1 MNNKVLVITILLL
14 IIVVLYFNFNLVSSN
29 PIINDEKKVE
39 TEIEAKEEIEKNNL
53 DSKMSEYDNN
63 EEEGELHSEDITD
76 MFNLSEENPE
86 EIDDSE
92 GKNIAYLDID
102 VNNNRG
108 RILISLNNKVAPK
121 TSKNFSVLCEKK
133 AYVNSPFHR
142 VIKNF
147 MIQGG
152 DFTNY
157 DGTGGISIYGN
168 TFKDENFDIKN
179 VRGTISMANS
189 GPNTNGSQ
197 FFISTKDN
205 DFLNGKHVV
214 FGKVIK
220 GMDLVDYIETVE
232 TDDNDRPLN
241 EIKVVDSGLL

>member
-1 MNNKVLVITILLL
+1 MNNKLLIITILLL
-14 IIVVLYFNFNLVSSN
+14 IIVILYFNFNLVSSN
-29 PIINDEKKVE
+29 PIIEDQKDEIVE
-39 TEIEAKEEIEKNNL
+39 NEKPDTLEN
-53 DSKMSEYDNN
+53 KMI
-63 EEEGELHSEDITD
+63 EEEEEDDELHSEDITD

-86 EIDDSE
+86 EVNDGDS
-92 GKNIAYLDID
+92 KNIVYLDVD

-108 RILISLNNKVAPK
+108 RILISLNNKVTPK
-121 TSKNFSVLCEKK
+121 TCKNFSVLCEKK

-142 VIKNF
+142 VIKDF

-168 TFKDENFDIKN
+168 TFKDENFHLKN

-205 DFLNGKHVV
+205 GFLDDKHVV

-220 GMDLVDYIETVE
+220 GMDLVDYMETVE

-241 EIKVVDSGLL
+241 EIKIVDSGLL

>member
-1 MNNKVLVITILLL
+1 MNKLFIFIILIL
-14 IIVVLYFNFNLVSSN
+14 IIATIYFNLILNK
-29 PIINDEKKVE
+29 NDLDI
-39 TEIEAKEEIEKNNL
+39 EIKT
-53 DSKMSEYDNN
+53 N
-63 EEEGELHSEDITD
+63 ELENEDEDEQDVLHSEDID
-76 MFNLSEENPE
+76 SMFNISDEKQEEE
-86 EIDDSE
+86 EDMNS
-92 GKNIAYLDID
+92 KNIVYLDVE

-108 RILISLNNKVAPK
+108 RILISLNNKITPK
-121 TSKNFSVLCEKK
+121 TCKNFSVLCEKK

-168 TFKDENFDIKN
+168 KFNDENFMLKN
-179 VRGTISMANS
+179 DRGTISMANS

-205 DFLNGKHVV
+205 NFLDGKHVV

-220 GMDLVDYIETVE
+220 GMDLVDYIENVE
-232 TDDNDRPLN
+232 TNENNYPLN
-241 EIKVVDSGLL
+241 EVLIVDSGLM

>member
-1 MNNKVLVITILLL
+1 MNNKLLIITVLLL
-14 IIVVLYFNFNLVSSN
+14 IIVILYFNFNLVSSN
-29 PIINDEKKVE
+29 PIIEDQKDDIVE
-39 TEIEAKEEIEKNNL
+39 
-53 DSKMSEYDNN
+53 N
-63 EEEGELHSEDITD
+63 EEPVTLENKMIEEEEEEDELHSEDITD

-86 EIDDSE
+86 EVNDTD
-92 GKNIAYLDID
+92 GKNIAYLDVD

-108 RILISLNNKVAPK
+108 RILISLNNKVTPK

-142 VIKNF
+142 VIKDF

-168 TFKDENFDIKN
+168 TFRDENFHLKN

-205 DFLNGKHVV
+205 DFLDDKHVV

-220 GMDLVDYIETVE
+220 GMDLVDYMETVE
-232 TDDNDRPLN
+232 TDNNDRPLN
-241 EIKVVDSGLL
+241 EIKIVDTGLL

>member
-1 MNNKVLVITILLL
+1 MNNKILIITILLL
-14 IIVVLYFNFNLVSSN
+14 VVAILYFNFNLVSSQ
-29 PIINDEKKVE
+29 PILNKEIILDKKE
-39 TEIEAKEEIEKNNL
+39 NEDIKEESNLENQMIE
-53 DSKMSEYDNN
+53 DDEDD
-63 EEEGELHSEDITD
+63 EDEIHSEDITN

-86 EIDDSE
+86 EVEESD

-108 RILISLNNKVAPK
+108 RILISLNNKVTPK
-121 TSKNFSVLCEKK
+121 TAKNFSVLCEKK

-142 VIKNF
+142 VINNF

-168 TFKDENFDIKN
+168 TFKDENFDLKN

-197 FFISTKDN
+197 FFISTNDN
-205 DFLNGKHVV
+205 NFLDGKHVV

-220 GMDLVDYIETVE
+220 GMDLVDYIETLE
-232 TDDNDRPLN
+232 TDENDRPLN

>member
-1 MNNKVLVITILLL
+1 MNKLFIFIILIL
-14 IIVVLYFNFNLVSSN
+14 IIATIYFNLILNK
-29 PIINDEKKVE
+29 NDLDI
-39 TEIEAKEEIEKNNL
+39 EIKT
-53 DSKMSEYDNN
+53 N
-63 EEEGELHSEDITD
+63 ELENEDEDEQDVLHSEDID
-76 MFNLSEENPE
+76 SMFNISDEKQEEE
-86 EIDDSE
+86 EDMNS
-92 GKNIAYLDID
+92 KNIVYLDVE

-108 RILISLNNKVAPK
+108 RILISLNNKITPK
-121 TSKNFSVLCEKK
+121 TCKNFSVLCEKK

-168 TFKDENFDIKN
+168 KFNDENFTLKN
-179 VRGTISMANS
+179 DRGTISMANS

-205 DFLNGKHVV
+205 NFLDGKHVV

-220 GMDLVDYIETVE
+220 GMDLVDYIENVE
-232 TDDNDRPLN
+232 TNENNCPLN
-241 EIKVVDSGLL
+241 EVLIVDSGIM

>member
-1 MNNKVLVITILLL
+1 MNNKLLIITILLL
-14 IIVVLYFNFNLVSSN
+14 IIVILYFNFNLVSSN
-29 PIINDEKKVE
+29 PIIEDQKDEIVE
-39 TEIEAKEEIEKNNL
+39 NEKPDTLEN
-53 DSKMSEYDNN
+53 KMI
-63 EEEGELHSEDITD
+63 EEEEEDDELHSEDITD

-86 EIDDSE
+86 EVNDGGS
-92 GKNIAYLDID
+92 KNIVYLDVD

-108 RILISLNNKVAPK
+108 RILISLNNKVTPK
-121 TSKNFSVLCEKK
+121 TCKNFSVLCEKK

-142 VIKNF
+142 VIKDF

-168 TFKDENFDIKN
+168 TFKDENFHLKN

-205 DFLNGKHVV
+205 GFLDDKHVV

-220 GMDLVDYIETVE
+220 GMDLVDYMETVE
-232 TDDNDRPLN
+232 TDNNDRPLN
-241 EIKVVDSGLL
+241 EIKIVDSGLL

>member
-1 MNNKVLVITILLL
+1 MNNKLLIITILLL
-14 IIVVLYFNFNLVSSN
+14 IIGILYFNFNLVSSN
-29 PIINDEKKVE
+29 PIIEDQKDDIVE
-39 TEIEAKEEIEKNNL
+39 NEQQDTIE
-53 DSKMSEYDNN
+53 SKMI
-63 EEEGELHSEDITD
+63 EEEEEDEELHSEDITD
-76 MFNLSEENPE
+76 MFNLSEENSE
-86 EIDDSE
+86 EVNDSD
-92 GKNIAYLDID
+92 GKNIVYLDVD

-108 RILISLNNKVAPK
+108 RILISLNNKVTPK
-121 TSKNFSVLCEKK
+121 TCKNFSVLCEKK

-142 VIKNF
+142 VIKDF

-168 TFKDENFDIKN
+168 TFKDESFQLKN

-205 DFLNGKHVV
+205 YFLDGKHVV

-220 GMDLVDYIETVE
+220 GMDLVDYMETVE
-232 TDDNDRPLN
+232 TDSNDRPIN
-241 EIKVVDSGLL
+241 EIKIVDSGLL

>member
-1 MNNKVLVITILLL
+1 MNNKLLIIIILLL
-14 IIVVLYFNFNLVSSN
+14 IIVFIYFNLFSN
-29 PIINDEKKVE
+29 DN
-39 TEIEAKEEIEKNNL
+39 KNNL
-53 DSKMSEYDNN
+53 DIEIKSN
-63 EEEGELHSEDITD
+63 ELEDEIKEDDEDVLHSEDID
-76 MFNLSEENPE
+76 SMFN
-86 EIDDSE
+86 ISE
-92 GKNIAYLDID
+92 GNEEEDINNKNIVYLDID
-102 VNNNRG
+102 VNNHRG
-108 RILISLNNKVAPK
+108 RILISLNNKITPK

-142 VIKNF
+142 VIKDF

-168 TFKDENFDIKN
+168 KFNDENFTLKN
-179 VRGTISMANS
+179 DRGTISMANS

-205 DFLNGKHVV
+205 NFLDGKHVV

-220 GMDLVDYIETVE
+220 GMDLVDYIENVE
-232 TDDNDRPLN
+232 TDENNKPLN
-241 EIKVVDSGLL
+241 EILIVDSGIM

>member
-1 MNNKVLVITILLL
+1 MNKLL
-14 IIVVLYFNFNLVSSN
+14 IIIILLSIIGILYINFNLVSSN
-29 PIINDEKKVE
+29 QILENKKDE
-39 TEIEAKEEIEKNNL
+39 IIEKSNIL
-53 DSKMSEYDNN
+53 EDKIVEEEN
-63 EEEGELHSEDITD
+63 EEAELHSEDITD
-76 MFNLSEENPE
+76 MFNLSEENLE
-86 EIDDSE
+86 DVNDTDS
-92 GKNIAYLDID
+92 KNIVYLDVE

-108 RILISLNNKVAPK
+108 RILISLNNKIVPI
-121 TSKNFSVLCEKK
+121 TCKNFSVLCEKK

-168 TFKDENFDIKN
+168 KFNDENFMLKN
-179 VRGTISMANS
+179 DRGTISMANS

-205 DFLNGKHVV
+205 NFLDGKHVV

-220 GMDLVDYIETVE
+220 GMDLVDYIENVE
-232 TDDNDRPLN
+232 TNENNYPLN
-241 EIKVVDSGLL
+241 KVLIVDSGIM

>member
-1 MNNKVLVITILLL
+1 ML
-14 IIVVLYFNFNLVSSN
+14 
-29 PIINDEKKVE
+29 
-39 TEIEAKEEIEKNNL
+39 
-53 DSKMSEYDNN
+53 
-63 EEEGELHSEDITD
+63 
-76 MFNLSEENPE
+76 
-86 EIDDSE
+86 
-92 GKNIAYLDID
+92 
-102 VNNNRG
+102 
-108 RILISLNNKVAPK
+108 SLNTKVTPK
-121 TSKNFSVLCEKK
+121 TAKNFSVLCEKK

-168 TFKDENFDIKN
+168 TFKDENFTLKN
-179 VRGTISMANS
+179 ERGTISMANS

-205 DFLNGKHVV
+205 DFLDGKHVV

-220 GMDLVDYIETVE
+220 GMDLIDYIETQQ
-232 TDDNDRPLN
+232 TDGNDRPIN
-241 EIKVVDSGLL
+241 EILIVDTGLL

>member
-1 MNNKVLVITILLL
+1 MNNRVLIITILLL
-14 IIVVLYFNFNLVSSN
+14 IIVVLYFNFNLVLSN
-29 PIINDEKKVE
+29 PIIIDEKKVE
-39 TEIEAKEEIEKNNL
+39 TEEEIDTERDNL
-53 DSKMSEYDNN
+53 ESKMVEYNN
-63 EEEGELHSEDITD
+63 EEEEELHSEDITD

-86 EIDDSE
+86 EVDDSE
-92 GKNIAYLDID
+92 GKNIAYLDLE

-108 RILISLNNKVAPK
+108 RILISLNNKVTPK

-168 TFKDENFDIKN
+168 TFNDENFNIKN
-179 VRGTISMANS
+179 SRGTISMANS

-205 DFLNGKHVV
+205 EFLDGKHVV

-220 GMDLVDYIETVE
+220 GMDLVDYIETVQ

-241 EIKVVDSGLL
+241 EVKVVDSGLL

>member
-1 MNNKVLVITILLL
+1 MNKLFIFIILIL
-14 IIVVLYFNFNLVSSN
+14 IIATIYFNLILNK
-29 PIINDEKKVE
+29 NDLDI
-39 TEIEAKEEIEKNNL
+39 EIKT
-53 DSKMSEYDNN
+53 N
-63 EEEGELHSEDITD
+63 ELENEDEDEQDVLHSEDID
-76 MFNLSEENPE
+76 SMFNISDEKQEEE
-86 EIDDSE
+86 EDMNS
-92 GKNIAYLDID
+92 KNIVYLDVE

-108 RILISLNNKVAPK
+108 RILISLNNKITPK

-168 TFKDENFDIKN
+168 KFNDENFTLKN
-179 VRGTISMANS
+179 DRGTISMANS

-205 DFLNGKHVV
+205 NFLDGKHVV

-220 GMDLVDYIETVE
+220 GMDLVDYIENVE
-232 TDDNDRPLN
+232 TNENNCPLN
-241 EIKVVDSGLL
+241 EVLIVDSGIM

>member
-1 MNNKVLVITILLL
+1 MNNKLLIITVLLL
-14 IIVVLYFNFNLVSSN
+14 IIVILYFNFNLVSSN
-29 PIINDEKKVE
+29 PIIEDQKDDIVE
-39 TEIEAKEEIEKNNL
+39 
-53 DSKMSEYDNN
+53 N
-63 EEEGELHSEDITD
+63 EEPVTLEDKMIEEEEEDDELHSEDITD

-86 EIDDSE
+86 EINDTD
-92 GKNIAYLDID
+92 GKNIAYLDVD

-108 RILISLNNKVAPK
+108 RILISLNNKVTPK

-142 VIKNF
+142 VIKDF

-168 TFKDENFDIKN
+168 TFRDENFHLKN

-189 GPNTNGSQ
+189 GPNSNGSQ

-205 DFLNGKHVV
+205 DFLDDKHVV

-220 GMDLVDYIETVE
+220 GMDLVDYMETVE
-232 TDDNDRPLN
+232 TDNNDRPIN
-241 EIKVVDSGLL
+241 EIKIVDTGLL

>member
-1 MNNKVLVITILLL
+1 MNNKLLIITILLL
-14 IIVVLYFNFNLVSSN
+14 IIGILYFNFNLVSSN
-29 PIINDEKKVE
+29 PIIEDQKDEIVE
-39 TEIEAKEEIEKNNL
+39 NEQSDTLEN
-53 DSKMSEYDNN
+53 KMV
-63 EEEGELHSEDITD
+63 EEEEEEDDELHSDDITD
-76 MFNLSEENPE
+76 MFNLSEENLE
-86 EIDDSE
+86 EVNDDDS
-92 GKNIAYLDID
+92 KNIVYLDVD

-108 RILISLNNKVAPK
+108 RILISLNNKVTPK
-121 TSKNFSVLCEKK
+121 TCKNFSVLCEKK

-142 VIKNF
+142 VIKDF

-168 TFKDENFDIKN
+168 TFKDENFHLKN

-205 DFLNGKHVV
+205 NFLDGKHVV

-232 TDDNDRPLN
+232 TDNNDRPLN
-241 EIKVVDSGLL
+241 EIKIVDSGLL

>member
-1 MNNKVLVITILLL
+1 MNNKILIITILLL
-14 IIVVLYFNFNLVSSN
+14 IIVILYFNYNLVSSN
-29 PIINDEKKVE
+29 PIIQYEKDEIIEETKSDNLENKMVE
-39 TEIEAKEEIEKNNL
+39 E
-53 DSKMSEYDNN
+53 D
-63 EEEGELHSEDITD
+63 EEEEEELHSEDITD

-86 EIDDSE
+86 EVDDSD

-205 DFLNGKHVV
+205 DFLDGKHVV

-232 TDDNDRPLN
+232 TDENDRPLN

>member
-1 MNNKVLVITILLL
+1 MNNRVLIITILLL
-14 IIVVLYFNFNLVSSN
+14 IIVVLYFNFNLVLSN
-29 PIINDEKKVE
+29 PIIIDEKKVE
-39 TEIEAKEEIEKNNL
+39 TEEEIDTETDNL
-53 DSKMSEYDNN
+53 ESKMVEYNN
-63 EEEGELHSEDITD
+63 EEEEELHSEDITD

-86 EIDDSE
+86 EVDDSE
-92 GKNIAYLDID
+92 GKNIAYLDLE

-108 RILISLNNKVAPK
+108 RILISLNNKVTPK

-168 TFKDENFDIKN
+168 TFNDENFNIKN
-179 VRGTISMANS
+179 SRGTISMANS

-205 DFLNGKHVV
+205 EFLDGKHVV

-220 GMDLVDYIETVE
+220 GMDLVDYIETVQ

-241 EIKVVDSGLL
+241 EVKVVDSGLL